1 MTKGKK
7 PKMKPIGAIIL
18 NQLIIISCKS
28 SGSNNVKL
36 RGTNKGA
43 GNYTSTVKKVLDN
56 PERSDSKTKEDLV
69 KAMGG
74 ELFIKWK
81 KTEPVVVDYEELK
94 FSD

>member
-1 MTKGKK
+1 MNNTLMN
-7 PKMKPIGAIIL
+7 PKVLHDRLESLGWTPYRLAQEID
-18 NQLIIISCKS
+18 
-28 SGSNNVKL
+28 KL

-56 PERSDSKTKEDLV
+56 PERSQSKTLEDLV

-74 ELFIKWK
+74 ELFIKWQ
-81 KTEPVVVDYEELK
+81 KTEPVVVDYEEVK

>member
-1 MTKGKK
+1 MN
-7 PKMKPIGAIIL
+7 PKVLQDRLESLGWTQYRLAQEID
-18 NQLIIISCKS
+18 
-28 SGSNNVKL
+28 KL
-36 RGTNKGA
+36 RGAQKGA

-56 PERSDSKTKEDLV
+56 PEKSQSKTLEDLV

-81 KTEPVVVDYEELK
+81 KTEPVVVDYEEVK